1 MAAAKCLFLCVM
13 SDPGAARLTVNG
25 EQVCQHRT
33 QRLNSNSTE
42 SPAGGRKRALQN
54 TLEIF
59 RPPSSLKKTSKTSDV
74 FHRRSPPSRD
84 RKAHRITSE
93 RDEEDEE
100 EREEKFFKYEKILLL
115 SSPPSLSVSFFSFFL
130 LLSLRPSPVLLQDAG
145 QSMRVSQKDEVITAR
160 SR

>member
-84 RKAHRITSE
+84 CKAHRITSE

-100 EREEKFFKYEKILLL
+100 ERRGRKNSSSMRKFYCSPPLLL
-115 SSPPSLSVSFFSFFL
+115 FLFLSFLFFSSSLSVHP
-130 LLSLRPSPVLLQDAG
+130 PSCCRTL
-145 QSMRVSQKDEVITAR
+145 VSQ
-160 SR
+160 